1 VTRRDAGEVCSAIL
15 NLATRAHITKGVRL
29 SGGVMR
35 RGIHLNPTQIDSQL
49 SAVDEVGCKAR
60 LVHQMAGLKLEIRMI
75 PWRKKMVTTA
85 NRAHGPS
92 IQWKKA
98 DISHRPRKVF
108 HPFQVELPRPS
119 RQPHPL
125 TLHCSTQ
132 TSNLPELCGF
142 GCGALLS
149 LRTLIDYQYLPQ
161 AGPLPVQTE
170 IRLAA
175 SVGVETAQLSFLP
188 KNQIRI
194 QGDAGFSDKYGHPTI
209 PTDLELCSRR
219 HGG

>member
-1 VTRRDAGEVCSAIL
+1 VTRRGAGEVWSAIL

-119 RQPHPL
+119 RQPPPSPCTAARKPPTFQNYVAL
-125 TLHCSTQ
+125 AVA
-132 TSNLPELCGF
+132 LCF
-142 GCGALLS
+142 L
-149 LRTLIDYQYLPQ
+149 YLPQ
-161 AGPLPVQTE
+161 TGPLPVQTE